1 MSYGEGGTK
10 LAILVEKIQKMK
22 KEKKV
27 QINVAHWQKEKP
39 INLELRKKKKK
50 KKEKNLGL
58 PLLETC
64 GWLHGNYNGLV
75 IK

>member
-50 KKEKNLGL
+50 KKRRTWACHYLKHVVGSM
-58 PLLETC
+58 
-64 GWLHGNYNGLV
+64 V
-75 IK
+75 IIIDL